1 MVENYFSKEDESSS
15 DEANPSKM
23 MQTTE
28 NPMPEV
34 KEDFATL
41 LNLNH
46 LKPRLSVAENMQD
59 AFKKMGQQVH
69 DIVEEIKE
77 FRSNVSN

>member
-1 MVENYFSKEDESSS
+1 MLITADHSIDFSGQKQNIE
-15 DEANPSKM
+15 
-23 MQTTE
+23 
-28 NPMPEV
+28 
-34 KEDFATL
+34 
-41 LNLNH
+41 
-46 LKPRLSVAENMQD
+46 D